1 METRLAKKILVATD
15 FSEGSD
21 EALDRAIE
29 TAKVSGAEIEVLHV
43 IELAEEFPFGTTY
56 FDADYGVLYASVDRE
71 LARRADRARA
81 AGLRCETKI
90 IEGTATTDIIQRA
103 QRIGADLVVVGT
115 HGRTGL
121 AHIVLGSVAER
132 VVRRASCPVLTVPV
146 LQKGGLSMS
155 TATAA
160 AVPNNIRTDSR
171 PKTKGP
177 GRAMESKGR
186 ILVVDDEV
194 NARTALTE
202 LLHDEGYTVDA
213 AADGFKALGKMADF
227 APDLVLTDLKM
238 PGMDGIQLLGK
249 IRESDPELPVVM
261 MTAFGEVETAVGA
274 MRAGARD
281 YLSKPVNVG
290 ELQVVVAREMAARK
304 LRAEAGLLRERL
316 AEKYSFNN
324 IVGSSRRC
332 RKCSRRW
339 RRSPRHARACSS
351 PANREPA
358 RS

>member
-29 TAKVSGAEIEVLHV
+29 MAKVSGAEIEVLHV

-132 VVRRASCPVLTVPV
+132 VVRRASCPVLTVPFSR
-146 LQKGGLSMS
+146 K
-155 TATAA
+155 AA
-160 AVPNNIRTDSR
+160 
-171 PKTKGP
+171 
-177 GRAMESKGR
+177 
-186 ILVVDDEV
+186 
-194 NARTALTE
+194 
-202 LLHDEGYTVDA
+202 
-213 AADGFKALGKMADF
+213 
-227 APDLVLTDLKM
+227 
-238 PGMDGIQLLGK
+238 
-249 IRESDPELPVVM
+249 
-261 MTAFGEVETAVGA
+261 
-274 MRAGARD
+274 
-281 YLSKPVNVG
+281 
-290 ELQVVVAREMAARK
+290 
-304 LRAEAGLLRERL
+304 
-316 AEKYSFNN
+316 
-324 IVGSSRRC
+324 
-332 RKCSRRW
+332 
-339 RRSPRHARACSS
+339 
-351 PANREPA
+351 
-358 RS
+358 